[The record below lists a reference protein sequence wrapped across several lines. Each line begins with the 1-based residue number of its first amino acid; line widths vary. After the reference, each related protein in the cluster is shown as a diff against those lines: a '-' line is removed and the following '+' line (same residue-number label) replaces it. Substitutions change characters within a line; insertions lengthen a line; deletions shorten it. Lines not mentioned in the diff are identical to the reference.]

1 MIAIAVSGKG
11 YNFATATNLLKHLD
25 TKLDETYPGAC
36 DMLRENGVQPIDA
49 AFKLSIAVPN
59 MISLPFNASASGG
72 VIQATLVDIVAAM
85 NTAKPMPQPTGRED
99 WIQRR
104 SADVAKLDT
113 TVAHAHGDGV
123 AGIAAAPAATA
134 APAPVPAPAPTP
146 APAASSEP
154 APIPPTVPEQPDVM
168 AERPEM
174 LAEMRYFLLGAEG
187 SAGTVAL
194 SSEKKSKMAAHGQ
207 GGVGKT
213 TMAAAVVRDSAVRD
227 AFDRIGTVYA
237 SCSTPDVC
245 ALTYVPCLLR
255 SLG

>member
-36 DMLRENGVQPIDA
+36 DMLRENNVQPIDA
-49 AFKLSIAVPN
+49 AFKLSTAVPN
-59 MISLPFNASASGG
+59 MISLPFNPSASGG

-99 WIQRR
+99 WIKRR
-104 SADVAKLDT
+104 SADATKRDITAV
-113 TVAHAHGDGV
+113 HMHGDGV
-123 AGIAAAPAATA
+123 AGAAAAPAASA
-134 APAPVPAPAPTP
+134 APAPAPVSAPVPAPAASVPIPAPVPAP
-146 APAASSEP
+146 
-154 APIPPTVPEQPDVM
+154 IPSTVPEQLDVM

-194 SSEKKSKMAAHGQ
+194 SSEKRSKVAAHGQ

-237 SCSTPDVC
+237 SCFNTGCV
-245 ALTYVPCLLR
+245 Y
-255 SLG
+255 